1 MNAFISYAL
10 SLTFLISDLHAGDT
24 AAEAKVEYRRLTTAN
39 DRERRIVEQLQAI
52 QLEGV
57 SITGLT
63 PSAAIG
69 ALREKVLGAK
79 GGGVINFTI
88 RGSEAGQQVTIQK
101 DKMTYAEA
109 IDQICTQTG
118 RMWRIE
124 IDEQTGTATLVLK
137 NQIIP

>member
-10 SLTFLISDLHAGDT
+10 SLTFLISDLHAGDA
-24 AAEAKVEYRRLTTAN
+24 AAEAKVEYRRLTIAN

-57 SITGLT
+57 SITSLA
-63 PSAAIG
+63 PSAALG

-79 GGGVINFTI
+79 GGSVINFTI

-101 DKMTYAEA
+101 DKITYAEA

-124 IDEQTGTATLVLK
+124 IDEQTGKATLVLK